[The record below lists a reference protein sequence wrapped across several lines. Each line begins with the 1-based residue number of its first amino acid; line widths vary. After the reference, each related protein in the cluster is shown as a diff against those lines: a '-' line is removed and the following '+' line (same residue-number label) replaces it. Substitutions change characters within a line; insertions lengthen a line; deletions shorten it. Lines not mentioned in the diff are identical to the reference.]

1 MKRLSII
8 CAFISLAVICEGQGL
23 NYSSY
28 SITPLE
34 KEAYKKAV
42 SKGRGQKALGS
53 LIILGGSGLTA
64 LGARVAIAGL
74 NGSIDDDIFGEE
86 VYDRD
91 DLLWKGGSALFLLGL
106 GTISIGADMIKEG
119 KQNVRSGKVS
129 LRVNRSSVGLAVNF

>member
-1 MKRLSII
+1 M
-8 CAFISLAVICEGQGL
+8 ALALMCEGQGS

-28 SITPLE
+28 RVAPLE
-34 KEAYKKAV
+34 KEMYKSAI

-53 LIILGGSGLTA
+53 LIIVGGAGLTT

-86 VYDRD
+86 VSDRD
-91 DLLWKGGSALFLLGL
+91 DLLWKGGSALFLIGL

-119 KQNVRSGKVS
+119 KQNVRAGKVS
-129 LRVNRSSVGLAVNF
+129 LRITGSSVGLVVNL